1 MAYYL
6 YQFSFDEHNWG
17 DEVDSQET
25 AEAMMLQM
33 AHSRSWESRP
43 ISDEA
48 VNRYNSFSLP
58 ELEAAVLAGILEY
71 MPDNKAFAAEIAHA
85 SFHKLQEKLAQEGG
99 QFVGG
104 SFYEFEG
111 NHNDTLIYVVVAT

>member
-1 MAYYL
+1 MFSL
-6 YQFSFDEHNWG
+6 YQFSYDEHNWG

-25 AEAMMLQM
+25 AEAMMLHM
-33 AHSRSWESRP
+33 AHTRSWESRP
-43 ISDEA
+43 ISDEV
-48 VNRYNSFSLP
+48 VNRYNGFSLP

-71 MPDNKAFAAEIAHA
+71 MPSNKALAAEIVHA
-85 SFHKLQEKLAQEGG
+85 PFHKLQEKLTQEGG